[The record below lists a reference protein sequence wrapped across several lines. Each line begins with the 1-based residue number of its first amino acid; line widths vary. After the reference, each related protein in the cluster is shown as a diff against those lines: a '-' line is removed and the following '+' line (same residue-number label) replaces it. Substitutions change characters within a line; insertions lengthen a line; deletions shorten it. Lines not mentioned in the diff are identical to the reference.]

1 MLRRKRNPHA
11 KTAVLVALLMSAT
24 AVAPIFSLAPASAQL
39 FPSRDRERSD
49 RDRSF
54 SRRIIVPEGTEIP
67 VMYDEAEKIL
77 VTKDETVP
85 VTLEVAANIRNRDG
99 DLLIP
104 YGSEIVGEIQPVE
117 SEEGSQFVAETLV
130 IKKDGEKI
138 RERSIDATSDVVT
151 RTETVEEG
159 ASVGDILKGAAIGG
173 AAAAVISAILGDQA
187 IATEEVLGGA
197 GLGALAG
204 WVLGDGE
211 AELISIDPNS
221 DLTLTLNSDL
231 VIRR

>member
-1 MLRRKRNPHA
+1 MFERKRNPHA
-11 KTAVLVALLMSAT
+11 KTAMLVALLMSAT
-24 AVAPIFSLAPASAQL
+24 AVSPIFSLAPASAQL
-39 FPSRDRERSD
+39 FPSRDRSE

-54 SRRIIVPEGTEIP
+54 SRRAIIPEGTEIP

-99 DLLIP
+99 DILIP
-104 YGSEIVGEIQPVE
+104 YGSEIIGEIQPVE
-117 SEEGSQFVAETLV
+117 SEEGSRFVAETLV
-130 IKKDGEKI
+130 IKEDGETI
-138 RERSIDATSDVVT
+138 REKSLDATSDVVT

-173 AAAAVISAILGDQA
+173 AAAAVISAILGDKA

-204 WVLGDGE
+204 WVLGSGE

-231 VIRR
+231 VLRR

>member
-1 MLRRKRNPHA
+1 MFERKRNPHA
-11 KTAVLVALLMSAT
+11 KTAMLVALLMSAT
-24 AVAPIFSLAPASAQL
+24 AVSPIFSLAPASAQL
-39 FPSRDRERSD
+39 FPSRDRSE

-54 SRRIIVPEGTEIP
+54 SRRAIIPEGTEIP

-85 VTLEVAANIRNRDG
+85 LTLEVAANIRNRDG
-99 DLLIP
+99 DILIP
-104 YGSEIVGEIQPVE
+104 YGSEIIGEIQPVE

-130 IKKDGEKI
+130 IKEDGETI
-138 RERSIDATSDVVT
+138 REKSLDATSDVVT

-173 AAAAVISAILGDQA
+173 AAAAVISAILGDKA

-204 WVLGDGE
+204 WVLGSGE

-231 VIRR
+231 VLRR